1 MSEKTK
7 IESCAKSDLETA
19 SKFISNL
26 NRNFTS
32 LMHDFPSLLNVCLEK
47 VKVVF
52 EVLADGIKS
61 KAESE
66 IVSSL
71 NPVVKDLCQS
81 LKLCLDN
88 VTTQNKLIDEKLVF
102 FVAREKHLGDLKS
115 EREIDLKRV
124 QLDLKR
130 AMQEISQVEDEIR
143 LAEHRVSKAQDA
155 VQASTRRAKE
165 AVQGGITL
173 IVLTIG
179 IATKPALD
187 IMEGAHAD
195 LETAKNLRSNA
206 MARVQILNKKSG
218 EISRNIE
225 EQKNQVIA
233 VEGDIRALRKLV
245 SETKNEQKMMQELM
259 KQVKGN
265 LAFLSMLDGKGSV
278 MKNMT
283 IGNTLLL
290 PIINV
295 MLDFVSYS
303 QTHDSQLDW
312 SSMRRELDAFKS
324 STDFLSVEVKHQF
337 VVDFSD
343 FY

>member
-7 IESCAKSDLETA
+7 IVLIGETGSVEELEKAKSQLLESCAKSDLETA

-155 VQASTRRAKE
+155 VQVQPVDHVTSSISKSFAGKHKAGKRGSSGSTC
-165 AVQGGITL
+165 
-173 IVLTIG
+173 
-179 IATKPALD
+179 
-187 IMEGAHAD
+187 
-195 LETAKNLRSNA
+195 
-206 MARVQILNKKSG
+206 
-218 EISRNIE
+218 
-225 EQKNQVIA
+225 
-233 VEGDIRALRKLV
+233 
-245 SETKNEQKMMQELM
+245 
-259 KQVKGN
+259 
-265 LAFLSMLDGKGSV
+265 
-278 MKNMT
+278 
-283 IGNTLLL
+283 
-290 PIINV
+290 
-295 MLDFVSYS
+295 
-303 QTHDSQLDW
+303 
-312 SSMRRELDAFKS
+312 
-324 STDFLSVEVKHQF
+324 
-337 VVDFSD
+337 
-343 FY
+343 